1 MEENSVFQEQ
11 LAESTRVSEGG
22 LMDLVVGGLFL
33 LLASSCSHFPRDRVH
48 NKKYQKVSWLAEAQI
63 PTGPGLFAINTYLI
77 REGPGLVGIFQI

>member
-22 LMDLVVGGLFL
+22 LMDLVGGLFL

-63 PTGPGLFAINTYLI
+63 LTGPGLFAINTYLI